1 MHIHCH
7 GLCTTSATKSNSDTV
22 AVDDHRS
29 FLLNNEEQPV
39 EKAHNV
45 ESAVISHDYD
55 ELYFEPASEEKEL
68 LQQLKQLLIPIIPE
82 ENLKYTLY
90 LLWSC
95 FVVDFVFV
103 VVSLLL
109 SFLVM
114 LA

>member
-1 MHIHCH
+1 M
-7 GLCTTSATKSNSDTV
+7 
-22 AVDDHRS
+22 DDYRS

-82 ENLKYTLY
+82 ENLKYISYTCYGLV
-90 LLWSC
+90 LLLILFLLLFHYCCHFW
-95 FVVDFVFV
+95 
-103 VVSLLL
+103 SLL
-109 SFLVM
+109 
-114 LA
+114 A